1 MPNISKL
8 FLLLGGFS
16 ALLAVLLG
24 AFGAH
29 GLKKTL
35 TPELMAIY
43 QTAVDYHFYHALG
56 LLAVAVLSLHL
67 PASIWLKWSGWLML
81 IGIVVFSGSLYAL
94 SISGVRWLGAIT
106 PIGGTAFIAGW
117 MFFLIAVF
125 RAG

>member
-1 MPNISKL
+1 MTSSSKL
-8 FLLLGGFS
+8 FFLLGGVS
-16 ALLAVLLG
+16 ALVAVLLG

-56 LLAVAVLSLHL
+56 LLMVALLSTHL

-106 PIGGTAFIAGW
+106 PIGGTAFIGAW
-117 MFFLIAVF
+117 LLLLIAVV
-125 RAG
+125 RAD